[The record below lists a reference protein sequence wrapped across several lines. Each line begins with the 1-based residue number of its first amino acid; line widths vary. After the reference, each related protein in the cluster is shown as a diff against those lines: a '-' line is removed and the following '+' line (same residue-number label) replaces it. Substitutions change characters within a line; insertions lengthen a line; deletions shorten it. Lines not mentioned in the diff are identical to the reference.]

1 MEKIFRLG
9 AFGIFGIIL
18 IVWACSGI
26 YVVEDSE
33 NAVVLRFGEHVKT
46 VTDAGMHYHL
56 PMPIEKVWK
65 ENVAEP
71 KRLEYGFRSTGEDG
85 DGRQQY
91 DDVAEESTMLTGD
104 ENLIHVETIMQFVIT
119 DIEQFLFKTENPY
132 ETLRLA
138 GEASIRRVVANHP
151 LDDVLTD
158 NKMAIQQE
166 IQEQLQTMADS
177 YELGVQIRNVQLQ
190 DVNPPTQVD
199 EAFRDVAAAKEDQSS
214 FINESEIYSNEVIPK
229 ARGNAKQVLN
239 EAEAYKEKRIAE
251 ARGDV
256 AKFESILKEYQIG
269 KEVTRTRMY
278 LEAME
283 EVLPGVEKYIV
294 DGEGN
299 TVQLLQLGTQAQITE
314 KTEKK
319 EGQ

>member
-1 MEKIFRLG
+1 MDKIFRAGLVG
-9 AFGIFGIIL
+9 VFGL
-18 IVWACSGI
+18 IAVIWGLSGI
-26 YVVEDSE
+26 YVVQDSE

-56 PMPIEKVWK
+56 PAPIEKVWK

-71 KRLEYGFRSTGEDG
+71 KRLEYGFRTTGEDEK
-85 DGRQQY
+85 GRNLSEG
-91 DDVAEESTMLTGD
+91 VEAESTMLTGD

-119 DIEQFLFKTENPY
+119 DIENFLFKTENPY

-138 GEASIRRVVANHP
+138 GEAAIRRVVANHP

-158 NKMAIQQE
+158 NKMTIQQE
-166 IQEQLQTMADS
+166 IQEQIQGLADD
-177 YELGVQIRNVQLQ
+177 YQLGIQIRNVQLQ
-190 DVNPPTQVD
+190 DVTPPIQVD

-214 FINESEIYSNEVIPK
+214 SINESEIYSNEVIPK
-229 ARGNAKQVLN
+229 ARGNAKQLLN
-239 EAEAYKEKRIAE
+239 QAEAYKEQRIAE

-256 AKFESILKEYQIG
+256 AKFEAILKEYQIG
-269 KEVTRTRMY
+269 KDVTRARMY
-278 LEAME
+278 LETME

-294 DGEGN
+294 DGNGN
-299 TVQLLQLGTQAQITE
+299 TLQVLSLDGNADNAS

-319 EGQ
+319 EN